1 MMMLMNRV
9 VGETL
14 AMMALTANGVQTT
27 TTVTQVDRRGS
38 LLARVVTCTSRLPQ
52 QKTGGTTARVAAVD
66 AAQLEVP
73 AFHPLLHLRLSQI

>member
-27 TTVTQVDRRGS
+27 TTVTQVDRGS

-52 QKTGGTTARVAAVD
+52 QQTGGTTARVAAVD
-66 AAQLEVP
+66 VAQLEVP

>member
-27 TTVTQVDRRGS
+27 TTVTQVDRGS

-52 QKTGGTTARVAAVD
+52 PKTGGTTARVAVVD

-73 AFHPLLHLRLSQI
+73 AFHPLLHLRFSQI